1 MVIEVQHGSPQEVV
15 HELGEGGPLQVL
27 HLSVHEAHVRRVL
40 LHVALGTVGVNILHY
55 TDMIEDLKPG
65 RRYDRGRVGDK

>member
-27 HLSVHEAHVRRVL
+27 HLSVHEAHVRCVL
-40 LHVALGTVGVNILHY
+40 LHVALGTVGVNILQL
-55 TDMIEDLKPG
+55 TDMIEDRKPT
-65 RRYDRGRVGDK
+65 RHFERGR